1 MIHHDCGR
9 LFTACSLALVV
20 IVGCGGSDAPEM
32 APVKGVV
39 TYQGKPVENAGVTFT
54 PTKKGSPAT
63 AQTNAQG
70 EFTLQ
75 TLGKDG
81 AILGDHIVTIAKME
95 SQAVDASQGEPGRQP
110 PSKTPP
116 PKSLIPDKYAHPDK
130 SGLKQTVK
138 ADGPNEFKID
148 LAD

>member
-1 MIHHDCGR
+1 MIHHDCAR
-9 LFTACSLALVV
+9 MLATLGLAILVMT
-20 IVGCGGSDAPEM
+20 GCGGPEGPEL
-32 APVKGVV
+32 APVKGTV

-54 PTKKGSPAT
+54 PTKGGPAT

-81 AILGDHIVTIAKME
+81 AVLGDHVVTIAKMD
-95 SQAVDASQGEPGRQP
+95 SAAVDASKGDPGRSP
-110 PSKTPP
+110 PAPSAP
-116 PKSLIPDKYAHPDK
+116 PKSLIPVKYAHPEK
-130 SGLKQTVK
+130 SGVKQTVK

-148 LAD
+148 LTD